1 MEETPA
7 PNMQIRDHAQKA
19 IKMAI
24 MNPLLRDEIYSQLIK
39 QTTKN
44 PKLYGRDGRENGVE
58 LTYFQDKPYKGL
70 GIVCTGIGMLCA
82 Q

>member
-19 IKMAI
+19 IQMAI
-24 MNPLLRDEIYSQLIK
+24 VNPLLRDEIYSQLIK

-44 PKLYGRDGRENGVE
+44 PKTYVKIRGEGGKVQKRKEEEREEKEDPVS
-58 LTYFQDKPYKGL
+58 K
-70 GIVCTGIGMLCA
+70 IS
-82 Q
+82 